1 MSEVP
6 WKIDGPLAT
15 VTVSRPKK
23 RNALTAAMWTAIAE
37 LVPELAD
44 TDGVRLIAL
53 RGAGGYFSAG
63 ADLADVLAATTDLD
77 AATAYCRIVV
87 GALAA
92 VATCRIPTIAAVD
105 GLAAG
110 GGVELAL
117 AADNRIAT
125 ARSTFQLPFGAL
137 GVVPDGITLR
147 RLTTIV
153 GDATAQWMM
162 LTGRPMDAANALRT
176 GLIDDLVTDVPL
188 DTVGRIAESVANH
201 CFPALLRA
209 RELVKPTLDAAQ
221 IERDAEEM
229 ARSFVS
235 GHVREAVVRFT
246 EERSRSDESAVN
258 PPAG

>member
-1 MSEVP
+1 
-6 WKIDGPLAT
+6 
-15 VTVSRPKK
+15 
-23 RNALTAAMWTAIAE
+23 
-37 LVPELAD
+37 
-44 TDGVRLIAL
+44 
-53 RGAGGYFSAG
+53 
-63 ADLADVLAATTDLD
+63 
-77 AATAYCRIVV
+77 
-87 GALAA
+87 
-92 VATCRIPTIAAVD
+92 
-105 GLAAG
+105 
-110 GGVELAL
+110 
-117 AADNRIAT
+117 
-125 ARSTFQLPFGAL
+125 
-137 GVVPDGITLR
+137 
-147 RLTTIV
+147 
-153 GDATAQWMM
+153 MM

-258 PPAG
+258 TTAS